1 MIKAPLESAE
11 VLSGPFFLDFRAVEM
26 TDEQFLQ
33 FCADNGDLRFE
44 LTAKK
49 ELIVMPPAGL
59 GSGWREL
66 RVGRRLDTWAE
77 EDGTGMAYGPSAGFR
92 LPNGAV
98 RAPDASWLRLSR
110 RDGLTEDERERIAP
124 ICPDFVLEIRS
135 PSDSLAVVQAK
146 MQEYM
151 ENGARLG
158 WLIDPF
164 QRRVHVYRPGQA
176 AEVLED
182 PATVAGE
189 DVLPG
194 FDLNLSEIW
203 D

>member
-164 QRRVHVYRPGQA
+164 QRRVHVYRPGQPV
-176 AEVLED
+176 EVLED
-182 PATVAGE
+182 PVTVAGE

>member
-164 QRRVHVYRPGQA
+164 QRRVHVYRPGQPV
-176 AEVLED
+176 EVLED

-203 D
+203 E

>member
-1 MIKAPLESAE
+1 
-11 VLSGPFFLDFRAVEM
+11 
-26 TDEQFLQ
+26 
-33 FCADNGDLRFE
+33 
-44 LTAKK
+44 
-49 ELIVMPPAGL
+49 
-59 GSGWREL
+59 
-66 RVGRRLDTWAE
+66 
-77 EDGTGMAYGPSAGFR
+77 MAYGPSAGFR

>member
-110 RDGLTEDERERIAP
+110 LDGLTEDERERIAP